1 MLPPEYFRFFKGLEQ
16 NTRKTWFDDHRKDY
30 ETFVRPPFIELVQQT
45 IDAIRTIEPELAQAP
60 KDAMF
65 RINRDIRFS
74 KDKAPYKTHMGA
86 HISRFGRKAMGKP
99 GLYFEANA
107 NGGMVAGGC
116 YMPSKEEL
124 ALYRDLIMH
133 EGKDLHKALKTKA
146 FRDTF
151 GELQGDRNK
160 VLPAEFKEAAESEPL
175 LFNKQFFWWTDIPKK
190 VFTGSDA
197 AKQLLSYYKAGKP
210 VADFFMRVLD

>member
-1 MLPPEYFRFFKGLEQ
+1 MKTIAQIQRHAAKG
-16 NTRKTWFDDHRKDY
+16 HH
-30 ETFVRPPFIELVQQT
+30 I
-45 IDAIRTIEPELAQAP
+45 
-60 KDAMF
+60 

-107 NGGMVAGGC
+107 SGGMVAGGC

-124 ALYRDLIMH
+124 TLYRDLIMH
-133 EGKDLHKALKTKA
+133 EGKDLHKALKSKA
-146 FRDTF
+146 FRETF

-160 VLPAEFKEAAESEPL
+160 VLPAEFKEAGATEPL
-175 LFNKQFFWWTDIPKK
+175 LFNKQFFWWTDVPKK
-190 VFTGSDA
+190 VFTGTDA

-210 VADFFMRVLD
+210 VADFFMRILD